1 VTPWRGLRRRPIAVA
16 GAAALAVAT
25 LGSTITDLGPWYQ
38 SLRKPDWQPPDP
50 VFAIAWT
57 TIFALAAASAAIAW
71 RAAPRGAAREW
82 LVIAYA
88 LNGFLN
94 LLWSLLF
101 FRLQRPDWALIEVCF
116 LWLSIVA
123 MIIVAARHSALA
135 SVLLIPYL
143 VWVSVASA
151 LNFDV
156 VRLNAPFG

>member
-1 VTPWRGLRRRPIAVA
+1 MRGWRAFRRRPIAVA
-16 GAAALAVAT
+16 GAASLAVAL

-38 SLRKPDWQPPDP
+38 ELRKPEWQPADP

-71 RAAPRGAAREW
+71 RAAPRGPAREW
-82 LVIAYA
+82 LVGVYA

-101 FRLQRPDWALIEVCF
+101 FRLQRPDWALAEVGA

-123 MIIVAARHSALA
+123 MIIFSARHSTLA
-135 SVLLIPYL
+135 SVLLVPYL
-143 VWVSVASA
+143 VWVSLASA